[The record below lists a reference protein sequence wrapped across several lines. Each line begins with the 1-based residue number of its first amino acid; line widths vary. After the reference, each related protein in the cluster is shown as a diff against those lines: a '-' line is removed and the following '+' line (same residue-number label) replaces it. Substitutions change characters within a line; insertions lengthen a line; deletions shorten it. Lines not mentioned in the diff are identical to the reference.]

1 MAQIA
6 LETIDTLKNEAISAL
21 CAWKLLYPK
30 HRRNR
35 EVDDTPAALSTA
47 GLAAFPKHLIRGTS
61 AAKNYRFA
69 TQDVQ
74 ICDAHMN
81 KP

>member
-1 MAQIA
+1 MQIA
-6 LETIDTLKNEAISAL
+6 LETIDTLKNEPIAAL
-21 CAWKLLYPK
+21 CAWKLLYLK
-30 HRRNR
+30 HRRNQ
-35 EVDDTPAALSTA
+35 EVDNTPATLSTV
-47 GLAAFPKHLIRGTS
+47 GLAAFSKHPIRGGS